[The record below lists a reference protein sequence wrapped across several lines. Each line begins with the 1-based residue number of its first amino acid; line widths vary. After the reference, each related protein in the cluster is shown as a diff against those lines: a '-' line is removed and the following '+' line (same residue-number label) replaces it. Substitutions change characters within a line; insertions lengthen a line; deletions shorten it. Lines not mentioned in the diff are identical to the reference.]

1 MDNPFQTRRAKVA
14 AVAAAVL
21 VVGALLFSMG
31 LFVALTRRNAVGV
44 LMGVELMLNS
54 VNLNLVGFARLTQ
67 AARQIDG
74 QVFAVFVITTATM
87 AISPTRVPDGL
98 ARMFLFYCFERSTA
112 VGIPAIIV
120 ATLLAAPTLPIRPSV
135 VGALYGFGSGLFAD
149 AGWRLFCNVS
159 EPAHER
165 VTVFADTSTG
175 SRRTHNRALTASPD
189 SAGKVGVKFPDVAS

>member
-1 MDNPFQTRRAKVA
+1 T
-14 AVAAAVL
+14 
-21 VVGALLFSMG
+21 
-31 LFVALTRRNAVGV
+31 VAL
-44 LMGVELMLNS
+44 
-54 VNLNLVGFARLTQ
+54 
-67 AARQIDG
+67 AAG
-74 QVFAVFVITTATM
+74 GCAAAVFVITTATM

-159 EPAHER
+159 EPAH
-165 VTVFADTSTG
+165 VLLAHG
-175 SRRTHNRALTASPD
+175 GAILALTIVGAA
-189 SAGKVGVKFPDVAS
+189 AGRG